1 MLIGQLL
8 QVLCVILL
16 HNAGLKS
23 KDVSARSMAIELLGT
38 IAARLKHD
46 AVLCS
51 ENKFWMLLESDS
63 ETKVDEVGTK
73 ECAACLGKWAGNLLV
88 CQLCQRRFH
97 ADCLGLKER
106 DIPSRNWHCPFCVC
120 KRQLLVLQSY
130 CKMEPKSSGK
140 LESEEDIENPNII
153 TKTEIVQQ
161 MLLNYLQ
168 DAGSADDAHT
178 FICWFVPDFFHMD
191 FAIWAFL
198 KWEILCAGFI
208 SAFGIKM
215 PQNLRRSSSTTLP
228 D

>member
-1 MLIGQLL
+1 MRISTLTGKLL

-23 KDVSARSMAIELLGT
+23 KDVSARSMAIDLLGI
-38 IAARLKHD
+38 IATRLKQD

-51 ENKFWMLLESDS
+51 EDRFWTLLESES
-63 ETKVDEVGTK
+63 EGRVDQVGTK
-73 ECAACLGKWAGNLLV
+73 DCALCLGKRAGNLLI
-88 CQLCQRRFH
+88 CQICPRRFH
-97 ADCLGLKER
+97 AGCLGLKEV

-130 CKMEPKSSGK
+130 CKTDTKSGK
-140 LESEEDIENPNII
+140 VESEEDPNMI
-153 TKTEIVQQ
+153 TQTEVVQQ

-178 FICWFVPDFFHMD
+178 FICWFVPDSFHTN
-191 FAIWAFL
+191 FVIYVGFIW
-198 KWEILCAGFI
+198 KELCAGFI
-208 SAFGIKM
+208 CAFRIKM
-215 PQNLRRSSSTTLP
+215 FQNLRKNSNITLL